1 MRITPDTKAAVAD
14 AAWALALR
22 LGSFGYN
29 QISADLHISMDRAS
43 EIVRG
48 WEAEGA
54 VRRIASGAGLRNIF
68 ALEPD
73 FKRAPAPELH
83 GSVPLN
89 LWTSMRG
96 LKSFTPT
103 DLAAHS
109 TAGAVQVSIEAA
121 QGYCQTLLRAGYL
134 RVERTAIPGRREAIY
149 RLIRMTGPRPPRE
162 RRVKAVFD
170 DNLGEIVHVSGG
182 AK

>member
-1 MRITPDTKAAVAD
+1 MRVTPETKAAVAD

-22 LGSFGYN
+22 LQSFGYAE
-29 QISADLHISMDRAS
+29 ISSNLHISMDRAS
-43 EIVRG
+43 EIVRA

-54 VRRIASGAGLRNIF
+54 VHRTSSGAGLRNVF
-68 ALEPD
+68 AMVPG
-73 FKRAPAPELH
+73 FKRTPAPELQ
-83 GSVPLN
+83 GSIPLN

-109 TAGAVQVSIEAA
+109 TAGDVVVSLDAA

-134 RVERTAIPGRREAIY
+134 RVERTAIPGKREAIY
-149 RLIRMTGPRPPRE
+149 RLIKVTGPRPPRE

-170 DNLGEIVHVSGG
+170 DNLGQIVHVSG
-182 AK
+182 AER